1 MLKEIKRKK
10 YKEFY
15 IFSTNEK
22 NFKLGKKILDKK
34 YIIKKELKNTKR
46 NYVAVIEIDKKEY
59 VLKEPRNEYRIPQR
73 KFMSFFKKGEAL
85 TTLENI
91 TNIYNNGFYD
101 FVLPIVAINKR
112 KNGMIIY
119 SALLMEYYDGD
130 IDIKYNNKLVE
141 KVIKMH
147 KYGVYHGD
155 FNPGNFLI
163 KNGKIKIIDTQC
175 KKIRFGK
182 YRKHYD
188 MLTMKLDSYKE
199 MIYPYRKDYWYYLAL
214 MIKKIKR
221 LKFIEKIKSKKKE
234 LRDRGWKI

>member
-15 IFSTNEK
+15 VFSTNEK

-46 NYVAVIEIDKKEY
+46 NYVAVIEIDKKKY

-73 KFMSFFKKGEAL
+73 KFMSFFKKGEVL

-101 FVLPIVAINKR
+101 FVLPVVAINKR

-163 KNGKIKIIDTQC
+163 KNGEIKIIDTQC

-182 YRKHYD
+182 YRSHYD

-199 MIYPYRKDYWYYLAL
+199 MIYPYRKDCWYYLAL